1 MFHFFY
7 YRQLDDP
14 DNKNFPIQQ
23 LVCSLQKL
31 VYSTMNILKLWH
43 HLLKIQRKYFCL
55 LFDGRSV
62 STRALSMPV
71 NVSEMAQN
79 NFSDYTHPI
88 VRTKLMH
95 IIMLSSS
102 EDYGKKDVN
111 APTQDS
117 QRVTRRYTYVVL
129 NLDRSLRW
137 IYLPD

>member
-1 MFHFFY
+1 M
-7 YRQLDDP
+7 
-14 DNKNFPIQQ
+14 
-23 LVCSLQKL
+23 
-31 VYSTMNILKLWH
+31 
-43 HLLKIQRKYFCL
+43 
-55 LFDGRSV
+55 